1 MDCARWSSR
10 ADSRWM
16 CQREGRVESGC
27 SVESAVDRFH
37 IEKACSAGCSALPPA
52 PAGSYPYPRAN
63 PETAQNH
70 PIQGVLYDIT
80 K

>member
-10 ADSRWM
+10 ADSQWM

-27 SVESAVDRFH
+27 SVESAVDRFR
-37 IEKACSAGCSALPPA
+37 IEKGCSVGCSALPPA
-52 PAGSYPYPRAN
+52 PAGSYPYPHAN